1 MELPTAPTDTLASL
15 KGTEKAS
22 PMRLSIFWR
31 IVLTSLVIIVMMAGV
46 NLYALFQLRQLTA
59 LSGNMATLHY
69 PAIESAK
76 HLLTILY
83 AQLNSEKKYLA
94 VRDATFLQH
103 FDEEVEEFHRGLQTL
118 EAQELTPEGIR
129 LLEDVKHLQQ
139 ERLMILHTELEKPV
153 SSPASPSV
161 GYEGR
166 REALMDRIST
176 TLQQFIDLHETGIS
190 AGVSRSRESS
200 AQAEAVT
207 EQLVLLALAFGIAL
221 AGFASY
227 TILRPL
233 RQLQT
238 HIKQIGQ
245 GNFRTELNI
254 QAPSELRDLV
264 DAVNWMGT
272 KLQELDDMK
281 GEFLA
286 HVSHELRTP
295 MASIQEGTHLLLDE
309 IPGPLSQEQRTT
321 LRIMADSSR
330 RLITLISTILDLSK
344 MDAGMMVY
352 RIIPT
357 DLKRITDMSINK
369 VQLLA
374 DAKHVQLLL
383 ETPAQRVWVKADA
396 LRIEQVLD
404 NLLSNALKF
413 SSEGGIVKVLMK
425 PDPQTGVLEV
435 SVTDAGPGIP
445 AEDLPYIFER
455 FYQGS
460 TKAKHA
466 TPGSGLGL
474 ALAKK
479 VVEAHGGRI
488 WIESE
493 AKKGT
498 TVRFILRLT
507 KSGDTA

>member
-1 MELPTAPTDTLASL
+1 
-15 KGTEKAS
+15 
-22 PMRLSIFWR
+22 MRLSIFWR
-31 IVLTSLVIIVMMAGV
+31 IVLTSLVTIMVMAGV
-46 NLYALFQLRQLTA
+46 NLYVMFQLRQLTA
-59 LSGNMATLHY
+59 LSADMATHHY

-76 HLLTILY
+76 RLLTVLY

-103 FDEEVEEFHRGLQTL
+103 FDEEVDEFHRGLQSLAT
-118 EAQELTPEGIR
+118 QELTPQGIQ
-129 LLEDVKHLQQ
+129 LLEDTKHLQQ
-139 ERLMILHTELEKPV
+139 ERLMIFHTELENGL
-153 SSPASPSV
+153 SAPAPPSKD
-161 GYEGR
+161 YEGR
-166 REALMDRIST
+166 RDALMDRISAA
-176 TLQQFIDLHETGIS
+176 LQRFIDLHETGVS
-190 AGVSRSRESS
+190 VGVSRSRDSS
-200 AQAEAVT
+200 AQAEAMT
-207 EQLVLLALAFGIAL
+207 EQLVLLALVVGIAL

-227 TILRPL
+227 TVLRPL

-245 GNFRTELNI
+245 GNFRASLNI
-254 QAPSELRDLV
+254 RAPSELRDLV
-264 DAVNWMGT
+264 DAVNLMGT
-272 KLQELDDMK
+272 KLQDLDDMK

-344 MDAGMMVY
+344 MDAGMMEY
-352 RIIPT
+352 RIVPT
-357 DLKRITDMSINK
+357 DLKRVTGMSVNK
-369 VQLLA
+369 IQLLA

-383 ETPAQRVWVKADA
+383 EAPAQRVWVMADA

-425 PDPQTGVLEV
+425 PDQKAGVLEV
-435 SVTDAGPGIP
+435 SVTDGGPGIQ
-445 AEDLPYIFER
+445 AADLPYIFER
-455 FYQGS
+455 FYQGR
-460 TKAKHA
+460 TKANHA
-466 TPGSGLGL
+466 IPGSGLGL

-479 VVEAHGGRI
+479 VVEVHGGRI

-498 TVRFILRLT
+498 SVRFILRLT
-507 KSGDTA
+507 DPGATA

>member
-1 MELPTAPTDTLASL
+1 V
-15 KGTEKAS
+15 
-22 PMRLSIFWR
+22 RLSVFWR
-31 IVLTSLVIIVMMAGV
+31 IILTSLIIIVVMAGV

-59 LSGNMATLHY
+59 LSANMAMLHY

-76 HLLTILY
+76 HLLTVLY
-83 AQLNSEKKYLA
+83 AQLNSEKKYLV
-94 VRDATFLQH
+94 VRDASFLQH

-118 EAQELTPEGIR
+118 EIQELTPQGIQ
-129 LLEDVKHLQQ
+129 LLKDIKHMQQ
-139 ERLMILHTELEKPV
+139 ERLTMLHEKLERKA
-153 SSPASPSV
+153 SSLALPS
-161 GYEGR
+161 GNYEGR
-166 REALMDRIST
+166 RDALMDRISA
-176 TLQQFIDLHETGIS
+176 TLQQFIDLHEMGIS
-190 AGVSRSRESS
+190 VGVSRSRENS

-207 EQLVLLALAFGIAL
+207 EQLVLLALVFGITL

-233 RQLQT
+233 RQLQS
-238 HIKQIGQ
+238 HIKQIGL
-245 GNFRTELNI
+245 GNFRTSLNI
-254 QAPSELRDLV
+254 RAPRELRDLV
-264 DAVNWMGT
+264 DAVNRMGI

-281 GEFLA
+281 EEFLA

-344 MDAGMMVY
+344 MNAGMMEY
-352 RIIPT
+352 RIVPT
-357 DLKRITDMSINK
+357 DIKRVADMSVKK

-374 DAKHVQLLL
+374 DAKHVQLVL
-383 ETPAQRVWVKADA
+383 EVPARQVWVKADVF
-396 LRIEQVLD
+396 RIEQVLD

-413 SSEGGIVKVLMK
+413 SSEGGIVKVVMK
-425 PDPQTGVLEV
+425 PDLSSGTLEV
-435 SVTDAGPGIP
+435 SVSDGGPGIQ
-445 AEDLPYIFER
+445 AEDLPHIFER
-455 FYQGS
+455 FYQGR
-460 TKAKHA
+460 TKAKQA
-466 TPGSGLGL
+466 APGSGLGL
-474 ALAKK
+474 ALAKN

-498 TVRFILRLT
+498 TVRFVLLLT
-507 KSGDTA
+507 KPGEAA